1 MVKVK
6 NKPLKKKRSG
16 ALAEIRREQGRTKC
30 CISKIAVARY
40 KYYIYLI
47 CVFHLR
53 KYLRKRKF
61 FNIFLCCSRIVKEIT
76 PKVSGKAYKW
86 TIGAL
91 SALHEGSEARV
102 ITILE
107 KANLAAIHA
116 GRVTLMAK
124 DIELAM
130 KLSDATENYK
140 TTTSVTEI
148 ESEEYK
154 KAAENRRK
162 QEIENIKK
170 KKGQGESGRGV
181 AIIAHFSPIVSDDD
195 SDEVVVVRRS
205 HKRKE
210 VSSLESSDSESDVAM
225 GTKTRCSKKLMKEQF
240 DFFERQQSFTD
251 ELVTVVMDEGWDR
264 VDIENFVLM
273 YNHTH
278 GKKIPLPKFRREKE
292 IYVNKVKEKKKD
304 ENTKSADE
312 SGQKKGKDKGKN
324 GESTGGGKRNK
335 RGKSERGKS
344 DKGERKS
351 SSSGKNV
358 KKGNKRDDPIV
369 HFGTNIVETEVG
381 ELYRKGREQVESE
394 DGSDRE
400 DPSGKASGG
409 ATSEGYGNNG
419 GGGESGGGIAGVQL
433 GNSGE
438 SGAGNSGGNN
448 RSGESGNGGGGE
460 SGARNGGGQT
470 GNGSGESDG
479 GNGEDSGN
487 NGGGESGGGQSGN
500 NGSGESG
507 NGGGGES
514 GAGNS
519 GGNNGSGESGNGG
532 GGESGAGNGG
542 GNNGSG
548 ESGNGG
554 GGESGGGNGGGNNGS
569 GESGNGGG
577 GELGAGNCGGQTGN
591 GSGESGGGN
600 GEESGNNGGGGE
612 SGAGNGGQSNNA
624 SGGERSGDITGRS
637 GDDDLGG
644 GGNGGE
650 EQERYKCQF
659 CTHGFDVYNAY
670 LIHVGSKHPR
680 WKERQDEQIAQE
692 RRDLEVAIA
701 MQQESEDSETVP
713 VLDERDENERM
724 LVE

>member
-1 MVKVK
+1 M
-6 NKPLKKKRSG
+6 
-16 ALAEIRREQGRTKC
+16 
-30 CISKIAVARY
+30 
-40 KYYIYLI
+40 
-47 CVFHLR
+47 
-53 KYLRKRKF
+53 
-61 FNIFLCCSRIVKEIT
+61 
-76 PKVSGKAYKW
+76 
-86 TIGAL
+86 

-148 ESEEYK
+148 ELEEYK

-181 AIIAHFSPIVSDDD
+181 AIIAPFSPIVSDDD

-205 HKRKE
+205 HKRKQ
-210 VSSLESSDSESDVAM
+210 VSSLESSDSESDVVM

-312 SGQKKGKDKGKN
+312 SGQKKGKDKGEK
-324 GESTGGGKRNK
+324 GESTEGGKRNK
-335 RGKSERGKS
+335 GGKSERGKS
-344 DKGERKS
+344 NKGQRKS

-381 ELYRKGREQVESE
+381 ELYRQGREQVESE

-400 DPSGKASGG
+400 DGEESGG
-409 ATSEGYGNNG
+409 ATGEGYGNNG
-419 GGGESGGGIAGVQL
+419 GGGESGGGIAGVQS

-438 SGAGNSGGNN
+438 SGAGTGSGKRGNN
-448 RSGESGNGGGGE
+448 
-460 SGARNGGGQT
+460 
-470 GNGSGESDG
+470 GSEESDG
-479 GNGEDSGN
+479 GNSEDSGN

-514 GAGNS
+514 GAGNG

-554 GGESGGGNGGGNNGS
+554 GGESGAGNG
-569 GESGNGGG
+569 
-577 GELGAGNCGGQTGN
+577 GGQTGN

-600 GEESGNNGGGGE
+600 GEEFGNNGGGGE
-612 SGAGNGGQSNNA
+612 SGAENGGQSNNA
-624 SGGERSGDITGRS
+624 SGGERSGNVDITGRS